1 MSDFYKID
9 SDLNVLG
16 TSLSSTITGLTMS
29 ATSLFGGIDAS
40 YLGNN
45 DINNTKF
52 TYLSGLTGYVQTQ
65 LSEKLDK
72 DKFVLLHSGQSINN
86 ERVLSGVT
94 NLSSVITINNVTIS
108 HEYFRKL
115 ILNTILITTS
125 GDNNSSLNNFS
136 PSGWDNII
144 TGQTIVKIDP
154 IKTIKISGVANGIN
168 GRNLIIKNVGNNLII
183 LENLGTGSTDEN
195 KFLLQKNKSVFLM
208 PDSTI
213 DLTYNS
219 VLNKW
224 VQTNQIFNQGL
235 KYNDSFERG
244 FNYDNTVFPFTSKIL
259 WGGTNTYPQNTQY
272 FVVNSNPS
280 GFSANQT
287 AFKYVNDYSG
297 SIKLF
302 RGSGST
308 VGNRTGI
315 IGVGTPLNQSNQMSN
330 EGYCLLNISEFTVKK
345 NTPPFLGANE
355 NWAIVLGLDNNR
367 MVSNYTTLTNNFT
380 SFPSF
385 GGGCFWLF
393 DYNTNQNNAIIA
405 IQSTANTTTS
415 AITTFNLNNITG
427 DTLKTFGIFY
437 KSKSG
442 STSASCSYFWA
453 VTSGKSEN
461 YKIENELYLNN
472 TVNGLIGLNFYGGS
486 NYNPQSNIDNT
497 SGLVIKNFGYN
508 YMKL

>member
-1 MSDFYKID
+1 MSDFFNIN
-9 SDLNVLG
+9 SDLSVNGQSSSSSV
-16 TSLSSTITGLTMS
+16 TSLTIS
-29 ATSLFGGIDAS
+29 ATSFFGGINAN
-40 YLGNN
+40 YLGNK
-45 DINNTKF
+45 DINNTNF
-52 TYLSGLTGYVQTQ
+52 THLSGLTGYVQTQ

-72 DKFVLLHSGQSINN
+72 DKFLLIYCGTTLNN
-86 ERVLSGVT
+86 EKVLSGVT
-94 NLSSVITINNVTIS
+94 NLSSTTTNNNVIIS
-108 HEYFRKL
+108 HEYFKKI
-115 ILNTILITTS
+115 ILNTVLVTTS
-125 GDNNSSLNNFS
+125 GDNNNSLNNFS

-144 TGQTIVKIDP
+144 TGQTIIKINP
-154 IKTIKISGVANGIN
+154 IKTIKISGVANGVN
-168 GRNLIIKNVGNNLII
+168 GRNLVIENVGENLII

-208 PDSTI
+208 PKNSI
-213 DLTYNS
+213 DLTYNI

-244 FNYDNTVFPFTSKIL
+244 FNYDNTVFPFTSKII

-280 GFSANQT
+280 GFSTNQT

-308 VGNRTGI
+308 VGNRNGVIGI
-315 IGVGTPLNQSNQMSN
+315 GTPLNQSKQMSN

-345 NTPPFLGANE
+345 NIAPFLGVSE
-355 NWAIVLGLDNNR
+355 NWAIVLGIENNR
-367 MVSNYTTLTNNFT
+367 MMNNYSTLTNNFT
-380 SFPSF
+380 NFPNF

-415 AITTFNLNNITG
+415 AITTFNLNNVTG

-442 STSASCSYFWA
+442 STSASCSYFWSI
-453 VTSGKSEN
+453 TSGKSEN
-461 YKIENELYLNN
+461 YKIENELYLDS
-472 TVNGLIGLNFYGGS
+472 TVDGLIGLNFYGGS
-486 NYNPQSNIDNT
+486 AYDPQSNIDNT

-508 YMKL
+508 YIKL